1 MVDFTNYTTVMGLRE
16 KAQEAEHDNRDRVRE
31 ITHFLKDKDG
41 QWEQSIVQKMSGRP
55 RYTFDKCNPI
65 VKSISGEL
73 KQADFDIQVK
83 PAGGEATKQLA
94 KVRDGLVRNIENVSN
109 ASQVFNAS
117 ARKMIET
124 GFDAWR
130 VTQEWADGDSFDQD
144 LFIRKIANAV
154 DRVWFDPG
162 AEMQDMSDAQYCFV
176 LQALTKD
183 AYDEKFP
190 KGSGM
195 SVGED
200 RTRETKCNGVDKVVV
215 GEFLWRKPE
224 KIELVQMSNGK
235 VYKVDGKFK
244 SVEKE
249 LKQLGVTEE
258 KRRKRDTF
266 TVVTRKFDGS
276 DWLDDEKRTVFQWL
290 PVIPTFGNFEIVENK
305 VLYQG
310 AVDHLMDAQRV
321 LNYAASRD
329 VEEGALAP
337 RDKLMITREQAV
349 SDIATLQ
356 TMNTN
361 ADPVQTYTHADNQP
375 PPYRLGGPQI
385 NGGLQTTVANMG
397 QHITEAG
404 GIFAANQGQQLA
416 NESGVALERL
426 QNKGDISTVDYFE
439 SQEIAICHTAKI
451 IIDAMPRAFDTK
463 QQRRI
468 LNEDGSFDMQMLN
481 DIVRDEETG
490 EDVALNDLSVGNY
503 DVTCSSGPSFQNRQQ
518 ETTKAIESLAA
529 IDPSII
535 SMGADVLLNNIPAPG
550 IDILAE
556 RARAR
561 MLEQGMIPES
571 QWTDDERAQ
580 IQAAQE
586 AAAQNPPEQ
595 DPVEQAILEQTQA
608 QTADVQS
615 KAQERADKTELAV
628 EGLRIKEQQQIINAE
643 QTENKQEMDA
653 VKFALQRQDQQFQ
666 QQMDQQAQIIELLNT
681 QAQTLKTLREAQ
693 GVDVIVGPHTQEA
706 FIQQA
711 ELVTES
717 QDVVSPTPET
727 QSITDEIT
735 RQ

>member
-1 MVDFTNYTTVMGLRE
+1 MVDLTNYTVVMGLLE
-16 KAQEAEHDNRDRVRE
+16 KAQEADHDNRDRVRE
-31 ITHFLKDKDG
+31 ITSFLKDKDG
-41 QWEQSIVQKMSGRP
+41 QWDPSIVRNMSGRF
-55 RYTFDKCNPI
+55 RGTFDKCNPI
-65 VKSISGEL
+65 VKSIAGEL

-83 PAGGEATKQLA
+83 PAGGEATKELA

-124 GFDAWR
+124 GFDVWR

-162 AEMQDMSDAQYCFV
+162 AEMQDASDAQYCFV

-200 RTRETKCNGVDKVVV
+200 RTRETHCNGVDKVVV
-215 GEFLWRKPE
+215 GEFLWRKPK

-235 VYKVDGKFK
+235 VYKVDDKFK

-276 DWLDDEKRTVFQWL
+276 DWLDDERRTVFQWV
-290 PVIPTFGNFEIVENK
+290 PVIPTYGNYEIVENQ
-305 VLYQG
+305 VRYQG
-310 AVDHLMDAQRV
+310 VVDHLMDAQRV

-337 RDKLMITREQAV
+337 RDKLMITREQAA
-349 SDIATLQ
+349 SDIATIQ

-361 ADPVQTYTHADNQP
+361 ADPAQLYTFVVGQP
-375 PPYRLGGPQI
+375 NPYRLGGPQI

-481 DIVRDEETG
+481 DIIIDDETG
-490 EDVALNDLSVGNY
+490 EEVALNDLSVGNY

-535 SMGADVLLNNIPAPG
+535 SFGADVLLNNIPAPG
-550 IDILAE
+550 IEILAE

-561 MLEQGMIPES
+561 MIEQGMIPES
-571 QWTDDERAQ
+571 QWTDDEREQ
-580 IQAAQE
+580 ILAAQE

-595 DPVEQAILEQTQA
+595 DPVAQAVAEQAAA

-615 KAQERADKTELAV
+615 KIQDRQDKTLLQAQKQEDDTRL
-628 EGLRIKEQQQIINAE
+628 KEQQQVIDDEQNDQKMDMEVFKAILQQNNDIIN
-643 QTENKQEMDA
+643 QLK
-653 VKFALQRQDQQFQ
+653 
-666 QQMDQQAQIIELLNT
+666 T
-681 QAQTLKTLREAQ
+681 QAETFKVLREGQ
-693 GVDVIVGPHTQEA
+693 GVETIVGPHTVEA
-706 FIQQA
+706 TIQQA
-711 ELVTES
+711 ELVTQS
-717 QDVVSPTPET
+717 QDKVSSTPET
-727 QSITDEIT
+727 QSVTDQIVD
-735 RQ
+735 R

>member
-1 MVDFTNYTTVMGLRE
+1 MVDFAKHTDVLKLLD
-16 KAQEAEHDNRDRVRE
+16 KAQESEHDNRDRVRE

-41 QWEQSIVQKMSGRP
+41 QWEPSIVQKMSGRP

-65 VKSISGEL
+65 VKSIAGEL

-83 PAGGEATKQLA
+83 PAGGEATKDIA
-94 KVRDGLVRNIENVSN
+94 KVIDGLVRNIENVSN

-190 KGSGM
+190 EGTGM

-200 RTRETKCNGVDKVVV
+200 RTRETHCNGVDKVVV

-235 VYKVDGKFK
+235 VYKVDDKFK

-290 PVIPTFGNFEIVENK
+290 PVIPTYGNFEITENR
-305 VLYQG
+305 VMYQG
-310 AVDHLMDAQRV
+310 VVDHLMDAQRV

-337 RDKLMITREQAV
+337 RDKLMVTREQAV
-349 SDIATLQ
+349 ADTDTLQ

-361 ADPVQTYTHADNQP
+361 ADPVQLYTHVDNQP

-404 GIFAANQGQQLA
+404 GVFAANMGQQLA

-439 SQEIAICHTAKI
+439 SQEIAICHTARI
-451 IIDAMPRAFDTK
+451 IIDALPRAIDTK

-481 DIVRDEETG
+481 DIVRDDETG

-529 IDPSII
+529 IDPSIL
-535 SMGADVLLNNIPAPG
+535 SLGADVLLNNIAAPG

-586 AAAQNPPEQ
+586 AAAQQPPEQ
-595 DPVEQAILEQTQA
+595 NPIETASLELAQA
-608 QTADVQS
+608 QTADVVS
-615 KAQERADKTELAV
+615 KAQERSDKTELAI
-628 EGLRIKEQQQIINAE
+628 EELRIKEQQQIIDAE
-643 QTENKQEMDA
+643 QNDDKMDMEVFRAILQQNNDIIKQ
-653 VKFALQRQDQQFQ
+653 
-666 QQMDQQAQIIELLNT
+666 LNT

-711 ELVTES
+711 ELVTEN
-717 QDVVSPTPET
+717 QDAISPTSET
-727 QSITDEIT
+727 QSVTDRITD
-735 RQ
+735 R

>member
-1 MVDFTNYTTVMGLRE
+1 
-16 KAQEAEHDNRDRVRE
+16 
-31 ITHFLKDKDG
+31 
-41 QWEQSIVQKMSGRP
+41 
-55 RYTFDKCNPI
+55 
-65 VKSISGEL
+65 
-73 KQADFDIQVK
+73 
-83 PAGGEATKQLA
+83 
-94 KVRDGLVRNIENVSN
+94 
-109 ASQVFNAS
+109 
-117 ARKMIET
+117 
-124 GFDAWR
+124 
-130 VTQEWADGDSFDQD
+130 
-144 LFIRKIANAV
+144 
-154 DRVWFDPG
+154 
-162 AEMQDMSDAQYCFV
+162 V

-190 KGSGM
+190 AGSGM

-200 RTRETKCNGVDKVVV
+200 RTRETNCNGVDKVVV

-224 KIELVQMSNGK
+224 KIELVQMSNGN
-235 VYKVDGKFK
+235 VYKVDDKFK

-249 LKQLGVTEE
+249 LRQLGVTEE

-290 PVIPTFGNFEIVENK
+290 PVIPTFGNFEISENK

-310 AVDHLMDAQRV
+310 VVDHLMDAQRV

-337 RDKLMITREQAV
+337 RDKLMITREHAV
-349 SDIATLQ
+349 SDADTLQ

-361 ADPVQTYTHADNQP
+361 ANPVQTYTHVPEQP
-375 PPYRLGGPQI
+375 QPYRLGGPMI
-385 NGGLQTTVANMG
+385 NAGLQTTVMNMG

-439 SQEIAICHTAKI
+439 SQEIAICHTARI
-451 IIDAMPRAFDTK
+451 IIDALPRAIDTK

-481 DIVRDEETG
+481 DIVIDDETG
-490 EDVALNDLSVGNY
+490 DEVALNDLSVGNY

-529 IDPSII
+529 IDPSIL
-535 SMGADVLLNNIPAPG
+535 SLGADVLLNNIAAPG

-561 MLEQGMIPES
+561 MFEQGMIPES
-571 QWTDDERAQ
+571 QWTDDEKEQVR
-580 IQAAQE
+580 AAQE

-608 QTADVQS
+608 QTADVNS
-615 KAQERADKTELAV
+615 KAQERSDKTELAI
-628 EGLRIKEQQQIINAE
+628 EGLRIKEQQQAIDAEQNDQKLDMEVFKAILQQQNDIIN
-643 QTENKQEMDA
+643 QLK
-653 VKFALQRQDQQFQ
+653 
-666 QQMDQQAQIIELLNT
+666 T
-681 QAQTLKTLREAQ
+681 QAETFKTLREGQ
-693 GVDVIVGPHTQEA
+693 GVDSIVGPHTIESS
-706 FIQQA
+706 IQQA
-711 ELVTES
+711 ELVTEA
-717 QDVVSPTPET
+717 QDKISSTPET
-727 QSITDEIT
+727 QSITDQIVD
-735 RQ
+735 Q